1 MNRPTCETCPF
12 WAVIVTDAV
21 GGECHCNPPP
31 WRSTQSTD
39 FCGSHPQFADFK
51 FQWRQAEVAKQGEQA
66 KAKRCEKIML
76 NHAYCV
82 LPVGHAGPHEARG
95 LFMDE
100 PDRCQWV
107 VGNEHGERCG
117 KKGGHD
123 GKHVWESGD

>member
-12 WAVIVTDAV
+12 WAVIVPDAV

-51 FQWRQAEVAKQGEQA
+51 FQWRQAEIAKLDEQSLLN
-66 KAKRCEKIML
+66 RCDDMFHGARCILEPGHHGSHQHTGL
-76 NHAYCV
+76 
-82 LPVGHAGPHEARG
+82 VGAV
-95 LFMDE
+95 DQ
-100 PDRCQWV
+100 PDRCPIFI
-107 VGNEHGERCG
+107 GGERCA
-117 KKGGHD
+117 KQAGHD